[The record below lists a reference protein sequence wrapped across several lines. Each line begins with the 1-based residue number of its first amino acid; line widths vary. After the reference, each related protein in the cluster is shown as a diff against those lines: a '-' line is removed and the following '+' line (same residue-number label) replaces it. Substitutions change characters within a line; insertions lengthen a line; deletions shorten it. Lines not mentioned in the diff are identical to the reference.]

1 MKKFYLYIFTG
12 VLLIFSG
19 CAQPGLEEVDSSS
32 THYVAHYQTGTIVS
46 IKRVAIKDNGT
57 GTFLGGLIGAVL
69 GSTVGRGRGSVLAS
83 LGGGLAGAYV
93 GNQVGKANAQ
103 ELTIDLDNGEHVVV
117 ITKGLKHFIGEHI
130 RIVKRGGR
138 IISVERY

>member
-1 MKKFYLYIFTG
+1 MKKLYFTLFLGIF
-12 VLLIFSG
+12 LIFSG

-32 THYVAHYQTGTIVS
+32 TNYIAHYETGTIIS
-46 IKRVAIKDNGT
+46 IKNVAIKDSGT

-69 GSTVGRGRGSVLAS
+69 GSTIGRGRGSVLAS

-103 ELTIDLDNGEHVVV
+103 ELTIDLDNGENIVV
-117 ITKGLKHFIGEHI
+117 ITKGLKHFTGEHV
-130 RIVKRGGR
+130 RIVKRGSR